1 MEQILVH
8 QRTIVAVDEVE
19 SVIVNG
25 ELLIR
30 LFIRIINLHLSLLEH
45 YLRGNVEI
53 LIIYFSEFYVVH
65 LKTEL
70 LGNSRV

>member
-8 QRTIVAVDEVE
+8 QRTIVTVDEAE
-19 SVIVNG
+19 SIIVNG

-45 YLRGNVEI
+45 DLCRNVEI
-53 LIIYFSEFYVVH
+53 FIINFFDFDVVH

-70 LGNSRV
+70 L